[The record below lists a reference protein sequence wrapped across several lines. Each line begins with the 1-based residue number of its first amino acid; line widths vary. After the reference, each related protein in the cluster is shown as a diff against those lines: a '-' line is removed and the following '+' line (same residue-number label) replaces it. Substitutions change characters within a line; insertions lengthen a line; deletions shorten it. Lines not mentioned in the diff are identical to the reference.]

1 MSWMDKLSRSNF
13 EPQQRL
19 LFYSQQPLSDDIYAI
34 VRVTWFNSDG
44 CCAVTESRI
53 NLYDIDV
60 VMEFTDIV
68 GGALRAGADVSV
80 ICIDDPKSL
89 GLEET

>member
-1 MSWMDKLSRSNF
+1 MDKISRKN
-13 EPQQRL
+13 PDPKQQL
-19 LFYSQQPLSDDIYAI
+19 LFYLQQPIGNDIYAI
-34 VRVTWFNSDG
+34 VRVTWFGESG

-68 GGALRAGADVSV
+68 GNALDAGADVCV
-80 ICIDDPKSL
+80 ICIDDPQNL
-89 GLEET
+89 GIEEV

>member
-13 EPQQRL
+13 EPQQRF

-34 VRVTWFNSDG
+34 VRVTWFSGDS

-68 GGALRAGADVSV
+68 GGALRSGADVSV

>member
-1 MSWMDKLSRSNF
+1 MSWMDKFSHRNF

-19 LFYSQQPLSDDIYAI
+19 LFYLQQSLSNDVYAI
-34 VRVTWFNSDG
+34 VRVTWFSG
-44 CCAVTESRI
+44 GSCCAVTESRI
-53 NLYDIDV
+53 NLHDIDV

-80 ICIDDPKSL
+80 ICIDNPKSL

>member
-19 LFYSQQPLSDDIYAI
+19 LFYSQQSLSNDVYAI
-34 VRVTWFNSDG
+34 VRVTWFSGGN
-44 CCAVTESRI
+44 CCAVTETRI

-68 GGALRAGADVSV
+68 GNALRTGADVSV
-80 ICIDDPKSL
+80 ICIDDPENL
-89 GLEET
+89 GIQEV

>member
-1 MSWMDKLSRSNF
+1 MSWMDKLSHRNF
-13 EPQQRL
+13 EPQQQL
-19 LFYSQQPLSDDIYAI
+19 LFYSQQQLSNDIYAI
-34 VRVTWFNSDG
+34 VRVTWSNGDG

-68 GGALRAGADVSV
+68 GSALRAGADVSV
-80 ICIDDPKSL
+80 ICIDDPESL
-89 GLEET
+89 GLEEA